1 MGWEDSEWHAENHFK
16 YPGMSVGHTFT
27 CNELTSKG
35 MTLDLNVHTVL
46 LVESQR
52 HGKQQRRS
60 LLLLLLFNS
69 AATKPVIT

>member
-1 MGWEDSEWHAENHFK
+1 MGWENSEWHAENHFK

-52 HGKQQRRS
+52 HGKQ
-60 LLLLLLFNS
+60 
-69 AATKPVIT
+69 